1 MPIKKQQNL
10 NFTFNFHDKCRLSFR
25 EMITRR
31 QCCHQSFD
39 QIGAFFIGTLA
50 NQEFIKEESQCSGI
64 FLDQVR
70 HPRFEDM
77 FSDQGSAWSIRLH
90 KFSQKS
96 KLSNRKKSLN
106 DCITNFAL
114 WFDNKNLK
122 WSIFAHTGSQ
132 FTQRKCNYV

>member
-96 KLSNRKKSLN
+96 KLSNRQIYIKHMKYHAITGFFEVCIMKFRKLN
-106 DCITNFAL
+106 LNP
-114 WFDNKNLK
+114 NLNPATLSK
-122 WSIFAHTGSQ
+122 
-132 FTQRKCNYV
+132 